1 MAGSIVL
8 NEVQVRN
15 DQQQYQNYKIFEVQ
29 NCSNTIRTL
38 IFSVP
43 VKELRLQYIQKS
55 TSISNLYLKYCL
67 SSENTIDAQ
76 FKLTQ
81 IGSYDILRLNDS
93 VVIKSQ
99 VPITRIDFICDTAE
113 TGASTI
119 LIKGVQ
125 SYV

>member
-29 NCSNTIRTL
+29 NCSNTIRSL
-38 IFSVP
+38 ILAVP
-43 VKELRLQYIQKS
+43 AKEIRIQYIQKS
-55 TSISNLYLKYCL
+55 ASTSNLYLKFCL
-67 SSENTIDAQ
+67 NSENTVDAQ
-76 FKLTQ
+76 FRLSQ
-81 IGSYDILRLNDS
+81 IGSYDILRINDS

-99 VPITRIDFICDTAE
+99 VPITRLDFICDAAE
-113 TGASTI
+113 TGTSTV
-119 LIKGVQ
+119 LIKGVL